1 METKLSMS
9 VMQNILATCWFYIIN
24 MCGTGI
30 KTFFVLLF
38 IFYMI
43 DVFSFSFI
51 FFPDWKVDVDLET
64 NWFSLIIILMNAF
77 CIWVSF
83 EFSWEVG
90 VSWLFV
96 IIKSYVKVN
105 FKEGNNNINNTAI
118 DWHHIFRVFWVI
130 LCCQLCQK
138 LPKNLWKLLKN
149 SFSDENVLKMK
160 MSKEKE
166 YTPFLVNNAKNKQLW
181 QISSKT

>member
-1 METKLSMS
+1 MYK
-9 VMQNILATCWFYIIN
+9 
-24 MCGTGI
+24 
-30 KTFFVLLF
+30 
-38 IFYMI
+38 
-43 DVFSFSFI
+43 
-51 FFPDWKVDVDLET
+51 P
-64 NWFSLIIILMNAF
+64 F

-90 VSWLFV
+90 VNWLFV

-118 DWHHIFRVFWVI
+118 DWHHTFRVFWVM